1 MRHSTDACWCSR
13 AAGWRGCRLAPQAG
27 QEGLETRPVSGQPP
41 AAHAVP
47 LPSRL
52 CPHRPT
58 CHTPAAN
65 PPTLTPAPRAENDG
79 SGAPIEK
86 TCKFEFKTFVEGEV
100 YVQALAGDQ
109 NNPLLTD
116 LRTLQSQPVSLADT

>member
-1 MRHSTDACWCSR
+1 MVLAGAAELQAGG
-13 AAGWRGCRLAPQAG
+13 AAGRLHRLAPQAG
-27 QEGLETRPVSGQPP
+27 QEGLETRPASGQPP

-65 PPTLTPAPRAENDG
+65 PPTLTPAPRAENDS
-79 SGAPIEK
+79 SGAPIQK
-86 TCKFEFKTFVEGEV
+86 TCQFEFKTFVEGAV
-100 YVQALAGDQ
+100 SVQGVKGDQ
-109 NNPLLTD
+109 SNPQPTD
-116 LRTLQSQPVSLADT
+116 LRTLPSLPVSITVT